1 MLRDNFQFSPVRE
14 RKADYIV
21 YKAKNAFRSPLCD
34 AVMIFTNSNLVMTEL
49 EEQIALLDIKI
60 EGETQKEEQESLKN
74 GRQKDKNDNLIQN

>member
-34 AVMIFTNSNLVMTEL
+34 AVMIFTNSNLVIIRSQQFTL
-49 EEQIALLDIKI
+49 YHQ
-60 EGETQKEEQESLKN
+60 
-74 GRQKDKNDNLIQN
+74 